1 MKLRQ
6 LNARYATNGVDGLEE
21 NKTPTVEWLMQLT
34 EVEREVFSTWS
45 VNDLYPL
52 IDYTI
57 RLFCSSVSRVDEL
70 PFIQIGSDSWLDV
83 LYDAHG
89 IVDMILGV
97 PIEEASERMKRVLM
111 KLKMHFCICML
122 HTGFSLSFVVQKWSC
137 LKSLLTDALMSA
149 DQVQLHVT
157 PKY

>member
-6 LNARYATNGVDGLEE
+6 LNARYATNGVDALQE

-34 EVEREVFSTWS
+34 EVESDVFSTWS
-45 VNDLYPL
+45 VNDIYPL

-57 RLFCSSVSRVDEL
+57 RWLCFSVSWVDEL
-70 PFIQIGSDSWLDV
+70 PFMQIGSESWLDV

-89 IVDMILGV
+89 IVDMIMGV
-97 PIEEASERMKRVLM
+97 PIEEASERMKRVLL
-111 KLKMHFCICML
+111 KLKMHFCICIL
-122 HTGFSLSFVVQKWSC
+122 HTGFSLSFVVQKWNC

-149 DQVQLHVT
+149 DQVQSQRT
-157 PKY
+157 PKN